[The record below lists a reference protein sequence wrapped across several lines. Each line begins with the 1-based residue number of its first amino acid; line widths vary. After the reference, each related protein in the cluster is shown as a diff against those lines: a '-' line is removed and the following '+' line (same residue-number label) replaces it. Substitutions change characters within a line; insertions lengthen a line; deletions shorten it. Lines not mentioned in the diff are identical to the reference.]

1 MSISSWGF
9 PTNIQFGAGAL
20 SELVPALKGGIGS
33 KPLIVTDPG
42 MVGLPPYESV
52 LQELQ
57 RQGVPF
63 AVFSGISPNPE
74 APDVEAGL
82 ASYNEAGCDCIIG
95 LGGGSAM
102 DGAKAIQLM
111 TTHDGK
117 IQDYDERV
125 GGYERIANAVPP
137 CITIPTTAGT
147 GSEVGRSTVIVDPAT
162 HEKMVI
168 FHPYLMPVLA
178 IVDPQLMTTMPATIT
193 AATGMDAL
201 THNVEAYLSKGFH
214 PLCDGIALEGVRLCR
229 RSLEKAVHSPE
240 DLDAR
245 ADMAA
250 AALMGAVAFQKGLG
264 VTHSLAHPLSTLAG
278 LHHGLANGILL
289 PYAMAF
295 NAKGVPERFVGLAE
309 AAGVS
314 IPGGSAADQANAFIA
329 WIKQMKVNVGIPA
342 RLHEAGVDGE
352 LIPAMTDQALADG
365 CHACN
370 PIVVTRD
377 DLENLY
383 QEAL

>member
-1 MSISSWGF
+1 MTILSWGF
-9 PTNIQFGAGAL
+9 PTHIRFGAGAL
-20 SELVPALKGGIGS
+20 TELSSALRGGLGT

-42 MVGLPPYESV
+42 MVGLPPYEAV
-52 LQELQ
+52 LHELKKQ
-57 RQGVPF
+57 SVPF
-63 AVFSGISPNPE
+63 AVFSGISPNPA

-82 ASYNEAGCDCIIG
+82 ASYQDAQCDCIIG

-111 TTHDGK
+111 TTHEGR

-125 GGYERIANAVPP
+125 GGYDRIKNAVPP

-162 HEKMVI
+162 KEKMVI
-168 FHPYLMPVLA
+168 FHPFLMPALA
-178 IVDPQLMTTMPATIT
+178 IVDPELMTTMPASIT

-201 THNVEAYLSKGFH
+201 THNVEAYLSKGYH
-214 PLCDGIALEGVRLCR
+214 PLCDGIALEGIRLCQ
-229 RSLEKAVHSPE
+229 RSLEKAVHTPD

-295 NAKGVPERFVGLAE
+295 NARGVPEKFVALAE

-314 IPGGSAADQANAFIA
+314 IHGGTATEQANAFIA
-329 WIKQMKVNVGIPA
+329 WTEQLKKNIGIPKGLA
-342 RLHEAGVDGE
+342 DAGVAEE
-352 LIPAMTDQALADG
+352 LVPAMTDQALADG

-370 PIVVTRD
+370 PIEVTRD

-383 QEAL
+383 REAL